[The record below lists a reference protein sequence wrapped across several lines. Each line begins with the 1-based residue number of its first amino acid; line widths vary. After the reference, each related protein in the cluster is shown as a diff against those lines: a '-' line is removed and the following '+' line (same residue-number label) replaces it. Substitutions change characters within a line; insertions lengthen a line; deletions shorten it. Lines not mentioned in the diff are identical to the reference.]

1 MNPIIVELI
10 GIASTVLVFLSML
23 FKTTTIKGGI
33 RMRILNLIGSAVFV
47 VYGCLLPA
55 ISTIILNFAL
65 VAVNTYHLVML
76 IKEYKKEN
84 SSQQKDEIE

>member
-10 GIASTVLVFLSML
+10 GIASTVLILLSML
-23 FKTTTIKGGI
+23 FKTTTIQGDI

-55 ISTIILNFAL
+55 ISTIILNVAL
-65 VAVNTYHLVML
+65 VVVNTHHLVML